1 MLQLVKGVHH
11 FQREVFRDHRQLF
24 ENLAEGQ
31 SPSALF
37 ITCSDSRICPQLMTQ
52 SKPGELFI
60 LRVAGNIVPCYGA
73 VAGGEAATIEYA
85 VSVLGVRDI
94 IVCGHSFCGAMSAL
108 VDGTNLDN
116 LPSIKSYLQ
125 HAEATRRI
133 MMENYKDVE
142 DPSTRLTLTIKE
154 NVLVQLENLRTH
166 PSVAAAISR
175 GQLSLHGWVYQF
187 ESGVVKSYVP
197 ELDQFVP
204 VGDARPELVSD
215 QRRPQRVLS
224 I

>member
-1 MLQLVKGVHH
+1 MLQLVNGVHH
-11 FQREVFRDHRQLF
+11 FQQEVFRDHKSLF

-31 SPSALF
+31 SPAALF

-73 VAGGEAATIEYA
+73 VHGGEAATIEYA

-108 VDGTNLDN
+108 VDGTNLDR
-116 LPSIKSYLQ
+116 LPAIKAQLQ

-133 MMENYKDVE
+133 MQENYADIT
-142 DPSTRLTLTIKE
+142 DPAMLLSLTIRE
-154 NVLVQLENLRTH
+154 NVLVQLESLRTH
-166 PSVAAAISR
+166 PCVAAALSR
-175 GQLSLHGWVYQF
+175 NEVSLHGWIYQF
-187 ESGVVKSYVP
+187 ETGMVKSYAP
-197 ELDQFVP
+197 ELNQFVP
-204 VGDARPELVSD
+204 IDHTLQPVVGSSETGATVSM
-215 QRRPQRVLS
+215 
-224 I
+224 